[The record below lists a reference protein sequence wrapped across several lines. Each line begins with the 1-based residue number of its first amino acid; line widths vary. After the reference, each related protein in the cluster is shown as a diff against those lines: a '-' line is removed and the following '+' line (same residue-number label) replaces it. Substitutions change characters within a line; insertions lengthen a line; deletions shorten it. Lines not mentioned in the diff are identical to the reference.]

1 MPQADGYGPRRSIP
15 GLYRSLRD
23 RAVRAAS
30 EPDPRV
36 MLLDDGG
43 QRRRLIEADRIEA
56 ALEPARRRAKTWL
69 DLDGLEAGQP
79 VEVPKWMLGGNRW
92 PQPKLWPEGRDRTV
106 TGWLVQPDDRV
117 QALRG

>member
-1 MPQADGYGPRRSIP
+1 
-15 GLYRSLRD
+15 
-23 RAVRAAS
+23 
-30 EPDPRV
+30 

-43 QRRRLIEADRIEA
+43 QRRRLIERDRIEVA
-56 ALEPARRRAKTWL
+56 VNPELRARRTWL

-92 PQPKLWPEGRDRTV
+92 PQSRDWPEDRDRTV

-117 QALRG
+117 QALRD